1 MSTNT
6 RRKATFTFIEAP
18 GKRVFVAGSF
28 NAWNPSATPLAYCDK
43 SGVYTATIG
52 IPCGKHEYK
61 FVVDDIWQADPA
73 NPDFV
78 INVHGSLNSV
88 VIV

>member
-1 MSTNT
+1 MSPSTK
-6 RRKATFTFIEAP
+6 RKATFTFIDAP
-18 GKRVFVAGSF
+18 GKKVFVAGSF
-28 NAWNPSATPLAYCDK
+28 NKWNPTASPLAYCEK
-43 SGVYTATIG
+43 SGVYSATLW
-52 IPCGKHEYK
+52 IPRGKHEYK

-78 INVHGSLNSV
+78 INVHGSLNSF